1 MHTFESKIKPDKI
14 SGSSYV
20 VLMPS
25 LGETILG
32 QQDILCS
39 TAVSQM
45 QYFRNVRFISGC
57 QAIYEAISNTC
68 FIGED
73 KTEKKYG
80 RQLQSASAIV
90 VKLVIVWFF

>member
-32 QQDILCS
+32 QQDMFKFNSGVSNAIL
-39 TAVSQM
+39 
-45 QYFRNVRFISGC
+45 
-57 QAIYEAISNTC
+57 
-68 FIGED
+68 
-73 KTEKKYG
+73 
-80 RQLQSASAIV
+80 
-90 VKLVIVWFF
+90 